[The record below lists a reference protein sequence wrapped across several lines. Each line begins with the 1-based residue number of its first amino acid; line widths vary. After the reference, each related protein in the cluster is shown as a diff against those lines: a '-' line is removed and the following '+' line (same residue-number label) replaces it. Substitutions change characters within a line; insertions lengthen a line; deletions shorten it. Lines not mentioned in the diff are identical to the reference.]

1 VTPAPLRVVVV
12 DDEPLARQGVCGLL
26 SRDPELSVVAQ
37 CADGAEA
44 VAAICGLK
52 PDLVLL
58 DVQMPEMDGFEVLR
72 EVGPARM
79 PVVVFVTAFDRFAL
93 RAFEVAAVD
102 YLLKPFDDER
112 FAVAVERAKHA
123 VRSAEAGELGRRL
136 MRLVERQ
143 GASLPPAPSTEFGG
157 AARTEPAA
165 APAAEPAR
173 HASRLV
179 VKSAG
184 RTVFVR
190 VEDVDWIEAD
200 DYYARLHVS
209 GKAHLLRETMGSLE
223 ARLNPE
229 RFFRVHRSAIVNLD
243 RVREVQLLFRG
254 EHLVILHDGTQLKL
268 SRNRLEKLEAM
279 LAGR

>member
-1 VTPAPLRVVVV
+1 LTAPLRVVVV
-12 DDEPLARQGVCGLL
+12 DDEPLARTGMCGLL
-26 SRDPELSVVAQ
+26 ARDPELAVVAQ

-44 VAAICGLK
+44 VAAIAGLK

-72 EVGPARM
+72 EIGPARM

-93 RAFEVAAVD
+93 RAFDVAAVD

-112 FAVAVERAKHA
+112 FDLAVARAKHA
-123 VRSAEAGELGRRL
+123 VRNAEAGELGRRL

-143 GASLPPAPSTEFGG
+143 GAPPPAAEMRGD
-157 AARTEPAA
+157 APADVAPA
-165 APAAEPAR
+165 APAR
-173 HASRLV
+173 WASRLV
-179 VKSAG
+179 VKGTG

-190 VEDVDWIEAD
+190 VDEVDWIEAD
-200 DYYARLHVS
+200 DYYARLHVA

-223 ARLNPE
+223 ARLEPA

-254 EHLVILHDGTQLKL
+254 EHVVILHDGTRLKL
-268 SRNRLEKLEAM
+268 SRSRLEKLEAM

>member
-1 VTPAPLRVVVV
+1 MTAPLRVVVV
-12 DDEPLARQGVCGLL
+12 DDEPLARSGMCGLL
-26 SRDPELSVVAQ
+26 ARDPELSVVAQ

-44 VAAICGLK
+44 VAAIAGLK

-72 EVGPARM
+72 AVGPARM

-93 RAFEVAAVD
+93 RAFDVAAVD

-112 FAVAVERAKHA
+112 FDLAVARAKHA
-123 VRSAEAGELGRRL
+123 VRNAEAGELGRRL

-143 GASLPPAPSTEFGG
+143 GAPAEAAPST
-157 AARTEPAA
+157 
-165 APAAEPAR
+165 EPAR

-190 VEDVDWIEAD
+190 VEEVDWIEAD
-200 DYYARLHVS
+200 DYYAKLHVA
-209 GKAHLLRETMGSLE
+209 GKTHLLRETMGSLE
-223 ARLNPE
+223 ARLDPA

-243 RVREVQLLFRG
+243 RVREVQFLFRG
-254 EHLVILHDGTQLKL
+254 EHVVILHDGTKLKL
-268 SRNRLEKLEAM
+268 GRSRLEKLESM

>member
-1 VTPAPLRVVVV
+1 VTAPLRVVVV
-12 DDEPLARQGVCGLL
+12 DDEPLARSGMCGLL
-26 SRDPELSVVAQ
+26 ARDPELSVVAQ

-44 VAAICGLK
+44 VAAIAGLK

-93 RAFEVAAVD
+93 RAFDVAAVD

-112 FAVAVERAKHA
+112 FDLAIARAKHA
-123 VRSAEAGELGRRL
+123 VRNAEAGELGRRL

-143 GASLPPAPSTEFGG
+143 GASAE
-157 AARTEPAA
+157 
-165 APAAEPAR
+165 APAESAAVEPAR

-190 VEDVDWIEAD
+190 VDEVDWIEAD
-200 DYYARLHVS
+200 DYYAKLHVA
-209 GKAHLLRETMGSLE
+209 GKTHLLRETMGSLE
-223 ARLNPE
+223 ARLDPA

-243 RVREVQLLFRG
+243 RVREVQFLFRG
-254 EHLVILHDGTQLKL
+254 EHVVILHDGTKLKL
-268 SRNRLEKLEAM
+268 SRSRLEKLEAM

>member
-1 VTPAPLRVVVV
+1 MTAPLRVVVV
-12 DDEPLARQGVCGLL
+12 DDEPLARSGMCGLL
-26 SRDPELSVVAQ
+26 ARDPEVSVVAQ

-44 VAAICGLK
+44 VAAIAGLK

-93 RAFEVAAVD
+93 RAFDVAAVD

-112 FAVAVERAKHA
+112 FDLAIARAKHA
-123 VRSAEAGELGRRL
+123 VRNAEAGELGRRL

-143 GASLPPAPSTEFGG
+143 GAPAD
-157 AARTEPAA
+157 A
-165 APAAEPAR
+165 APPPEPAR
-173 HASRLV
+173 HATRLV

-190 VEDVDWIEAD
+190 AEEVDWIEAD
-200 DYYARLHVS
+200 DYYARLHVG
-209 GKAHLLRETMGSLE
+209 GKTHLLRETMGSLE
-223 ARLNPE
+223 ARLDPA
-229 RFFRVHRSAIVNLD
+229 RFFRAHRSAIVNLD
-243 RVREVQLLFRG
+243 RVREVQFLFGG
-254 EHLVILHDGTQLKL
+254 EHVVILHDGTRLKL
-268 SRNRLEKLEAM
+268 SRSRLEKLEAM

>member
-1 VTPAPLRVVVV
+1 MTAPLRVVVV
-12 DDEPLARQGVCGLL
+12 DDEPLARSGMCGLL
-26 SRDPELSVVAQ
+26 ARDPELCVVAQ

-44 VAAICGLK
+44 VAAIAGLR

-72 EVGPARM
+72 AVGPARM

-93 RAFEVAAVD
+93 RAFDVAAVD

-112 FAVAVERAKHA
+112 FDLAVARAKHA
-123 VRSAEAGELGRRL
+123 VRNAEAGELGRRL

-143 GASLPPAPSTEFGG
+143 GAPAEAAPST
-157 AARTEPAA
+157 
-165 APAAEPAR
+165 EPAR
-173 HASRLV
+173 HATRLV

-190 VEDVDWIEAD
+190 AEEVDWIEAD
-200 DYYARLHVS
+200 DYYAKLHVG
-209 GKAHLLRETMGSLE
+209 GKTHLLRETMGSLE
-223 ARLNPE
+223 ARLDPA
-229 RFFRVHRSAIVNLD
+229 RFFRAHRSAIVNLD
-243 RVREVQLLFRG
+243 RVREVQFLFGG
-254 EHLVILHDGTQLKL
+254 EHVVILHDGTRLKL
-268 SRNRLEKLEAM
+268 SRSRLEKLEAM

>member
-1 VTPAPLRVVVV
+1 VTAPLRVVVV
-12 DDEPLARQGVCGLL
+12 DDEPLARSGMCGLL
-26 SRDPELSVVAQ
+26 ARDPELTVVAQ

-44 VAAICGLK
+44 VAAIAGLK

-93 RAFEVAAVD
+93 RAFDVAAVD

-112 FAVAVERAKHA
+112 FDLAIARAKHA
-123 VRSAEAGELGRRL
+123 VRNAEAGELGRRL

-143 GASLPPAPSTEFGG
+143 GAPAESPAAPPAES
-157 AARTEPAA
+157 
-165 APAAEPAR
+165 AR
-173 HASRLV
+173 HATRLV

-190 VEDVDWIEAD
+190 VDEVDWIEAD
-200 DYYARLHVS
+200 DYYAKLHVA
-209 GKAHLLRETMGSLE
+209 GKTHLLRETMGSLE
-223 ARLNPE
+223 ARLDPA

-243 RVREVQLLFRG
+243 RVREVQFLFRG
-254 EHLVILHDGTQLKL
+254 EHVVILHDGTRLKL
-268 SRNRLEKLEAM
+268 SRSRLEKLEAM

>member
-1 VTPAPLRVVVV
+1 VTAPLRVVVV
-12 DDEPLARQGVCGLL
+12 DDEPLARSGMCGLL
-26 SRDPELSVVAQ
+26 ARDPELTVVAQ
-37 CADGAEA
+37 CADGGEA
-44 VAAICGLK
+44 VAAIAGLK

-93 RAFEVAAVD
+93 RAFDVAAVD

-112 FAVAVERAKHA
+112 FDLAIARAKHA
-123 VRSAEAGELGRRL
+123 VRNAEAGELGRRL

-143 GASLPPAPSTEFGG
+143 G
-157 AARTEPAA
+157 EP
-165 APAAEPAR
+165 APAADAPAEPTR
-173 HASRLV
+173 HATRLV

-200 DYYARLHVS
+200 DYYARLHV
-209 GKAHLLRETMGSLE
+209 GEKTHLLRETMGSLE
-223 ARLNPE
+223 ARLEPT

-243 RVREVQLLFRG
+243 RVREVQFLFGG
-254 EHLVILHDGTQLKL
+254 EHVVILHDGTRLKL
-268 SRNRLEKLEAM
+268 SRSRLEKLEAM

>member
-1 VTPAPLRVVVV
+1 VTAPLRVVVV
-12 DDEPLARQGVCGLL
+12 DDEPLARSGMCGLL
-26 SRDPELSVVAQ
+26 ARDPELTVVAQ

-44 VAAICGLK
+44 VAAIAGLK

-93 RAFEVAAVD
+93 RAFDVAAVD

-112 FAVAVERAKHA
+112 FDLAMARAKHA
-123 VRSAEAGELGRRL
+123 VRNAEAGELGRRL

-143 GASLPPAPSTEFGG
+143 GEPAPRAE
-157 AARTEPAA
+157 
-165 APAAEPAR
+165 APAEPAR
-173 HASRLV
+173 HATRLV

-190 VEDVDWIEAD
+190 VDEVDWIEAD
-200 DYYARLHVS
+200 DYYARLHVA
-209 GKAHLLRETMGSLE
+209 GKTHLLRETMGSLE
-223 ARLNPE
+223 ARLEPA

-243 RVREVQLLFRG
+243 RVREVQFLFRG
-254 EHLVILHDGTQLKL
+254 EHVIILHDGTRLKL
-268 SRNRLEKLEAM
+268 SRSRLEKLEAM

>member
-1 VTPAPLRVVVV
+1 VTAPLRVVVV
-12 DDEPLARQGVCGLL
+12 DDEPLARSGMCGLL
-26 SRDPELSVVAQ
+26 ARDPELTVVAQ

-44 VAAICGLK
+44 VAAIAGLK

-93 RAFEVAAVD
+93 RAFDVAAVD

-112 FAVAVERAKHA
+112 FDLAIARAKHA
-123 VRSAEAGELGRRL
+123 VRNAEAGELGRRL

-143 GASLPPAPSTEFGG
+143 GEPAPSAE
-157 AARTEPAA
+157 
-165 APAAEPAR
+165 APAEPVR

-184 RTVFVR
+184 RTVFIR
-190 VEDVDWIEAD
+190 VDEVDWIEAD
-200 DYYARLHVS
+200 DYYARLHVA
-209 GKAHLLRETMGSLE
+209 GKTHLLRETMGSLE
-223 ARLNPE
+223 ARLEPT

-243 RVREVQLLFRG
+243 RVREVQFLFGG
-254 EHLVILHDGTQLKL
+254 EHVVILHDGTKLKL
-268 SRNRLEKLEAM
+268 SRSRLEKLEAM

>member
-1 VTPAPLRVVVV
+1 MTAPLRVVVV
-12 DDEPLARQGVCGLL
+12 DDEPLARSGMCGLL
-26 SRDPELSVVAQ
+26 ARDPELCVVAQ

-44 VAAICGLK
+44 VAAIAGLK

-93 RAFEVAAVD
+93 RAFDVAAVD

-112 FAVAVERAKHA
+112 FDLAIARAKHA
-123 VRSAEAGELGRRL
+123 VRNAEAGELGRRL

-143 GASLPPAPSTEFGG
+143 GAPPPSDEAAAP
-157 AARTEPAA
+157 
-165 APAAEPAR
+165 APAAEPAH
-173 HASRLV
+173 HATRLV

-190 VEDVDWIEAD
+190 VDEVDWIEAD
-200 DYYARLHVS
+200 DYYAKLHVA
-209 GKAHLLRETMGSLE
+209 GKTHLLRETMGSLE
-223 ARLNPE
+223 ARLEPT

-243 RVREVQLLFRG
+243 RVREVQFLFRG
-254 EHLVILHDGTQLKL
+254 EHVVILHDGTRLKL

>member
-1 VTPAPLRVVVV
+1 VTAPLRVVVV
-12 DDEPLARQGVCGLL
+12 DDEPLARSGMCGLVA
-26 SRDPELSVVAQ
+26 RDPELTLVAQ

-44 VAAICGLK
+44 VAAIAGLR

-93 RAFEVAAVD
+93 RAFDVAAVD

-112 FAVAVERAKHA
+112 FDLAIARAKHA
-123 VRSAEAGELGRRL
+123 VRNAEAGELGRRL

-143 GASLPPAPSTEFGG
+143 GTSPSADAAPSAVESQ
-157 AARTEPAA
+157 RTAEP
-165 APAAEPAR
+165 PAR

-190 VEDVDWIEAD
+190 VDEVDWIEAD
-200 DYYARLHVS
+200 DYYARLHVA
-209 GKAHLLRETMGSLE
+209 GKTHLLRETMGSLE
-223 ARLNPE
+223 ARLDPQ

-243 RVREVQLLFRG
+243 RVREVQFLFRG
-254 EHLVILHDGTQLKL
+254 EHVVILHDGTRLKL
-268 SRNRLEKLEAM
+268 SRTRLEKLESM

>member
-1 VTPAPLRVVVV
+1 MTAPLRVVVV
-12 DDEPLARQGVCGLL
+12 DDEPLARSGMCGLL
-26 SRDPELSVVAQ
+26 ARDPELTLVAQ

-44 VAAICGLK
+44 VAAIAGLK

-93 RAFEVAAVD
+93 RAFDVAAVD

-112 FAVAVERAKHA
+112 FDLAVARAKHA
-123 VRSAEAGELGRRL
+123 VRNAEAGELGRRL

-143 GASLPPAPSTEFGG
+143 GAPPPSADAPVQTAS
-157 AARTEPAA
+157 
-165 APAAEPAR
+165 EPAR
-173 HASRLV
+173 HATRLV

-190 VEDVDWIEAD
+190 VDEVDWIEAD
-200 DYYARLHVS
+200 GKYVRLHA
-209 GKAHLLRETMGSLE
+209 GARAHLVRASLAAVAE
-223 ARLNPE
+223 RLDPSHFV
-229 RFFRVHRSAIVNLD
+229 RIHRSTVVNVA
-243 RVREVQLLFRG
+243 RIREVQPWMGGDHLAILRDGTRLRVSRTFRG
-254 EHLVILHDGTQLKL
+254 ALLRPDL
-268 SRNRLEKLEAM
+268 
-279 LAGR
+279 